1 MSRVKKG
8 FGNSEALQMLGRE
21 RKINA
26 NASAQTYCYDILG
39 SHRGLV
45 EDSGRSGGDAVLF

>member
-39 SHRGLV
+39 YHRGLV
-45 EDSGRSGGDAVLF
+45 EDSGHSGGDAVLF